1 MHTIDLDELLKY
13 PSASSHSVAHEVS
26 QSNSLGCELPAYLR
40 ELLKEDCK
48 LSKMDVIQIIKDASS
63 SPRDEFLAILFWGA
77 YFRVTARSPRIQRA
91 LLDFILDQNF
101 DTALAQV
108 KTAILE
114 SDDSESLFRS
124 FSYCGKFKIPGLS
137 YAYFTKLFF
146 FYREAEGLSTYPIL
160 DKWLCMAWCA
170 VDGTLNENTRVYDT
184 YFRSPKS
191 KSIFLLRRKPAQAY
205 GEYVAFM
212 SETSNHYGLS
222 VADFEEKLFGRD
234 LRVEPN
240 SFNPRNEYKA
250 WANHLKKYP
259 DNKQMALDDEDFA
272 SIRDFIKTLP
282 NPKNEQ

>member
-13 PSASSHSVAHEVS
+13 SSTSSHSVDYEVKQYKRFAS
-26 QSNSLGCELPAYLR
+26 ESGFKLPAYLR

-48 LSKMDVIQIIKDASS
+48 LSKTDVIEIIKDASAT
-63 SPRDEFLAILFWGA
+63 PRDEFLAILFWGA
-77 YFRVTARSPRIQRA
+77 YFRVTARSPRTQRA
-91 LLDFILDQNF
+91 LVDFISDQNF
-101 DTALAQV
+101 ETALAQV

-114 SDDSESLFRS
+114 SDDPESLFRS
-124 FSYCGKFKIPGLS
+124 FSYRGKFKIPGLS

-146 FYREAEGLSTYPIL
+146 FYREAEELSTYPIL

-170 VDGTLNENTRVYDT
+170 IDGTLNQNTRVYDT

-191 KSIFLLRRKPAQAY
+191 ESSFLLRRKPAQAY

-240 SFNPRNEYKA
+240 KLDSAVAYELSKIWRKFT
-250 WANHLKKYP
+250 ANRKLV
-259 DNKQMALDDEDFA
+259 
-272 SIRDFIKTLP
+272 I
-282 NPKNEQ
+282 

>member
-13 PSASSHSVAHEVS
+13 SSTSSHSVAYEVEKYKRFGS
-26 QSNSLGCELPAYLR
+26 ELGFKLPAYLS
-40 ELLKEDCK
+40 EFLKEDSK
-48 LSKMDVIQIIKDASS
+48 LSKADVIEIIKDASS

-77 YFRVTARSPRIQRA
+77 YFRVTARSPRTQRA
-91 LLDFILDQNF
+91 MVDFILDQNF

-124 FSYCGKFKIPGLS
+124 FFYKGAHKIPGLS

-146 FYREAEGLSTYPIL
+146 FYREAAGLSTYPIL

-170 VDGTLNENTRVYDT
+170 VDGILNENTRVYDT

-191 KSIFLLRRKPAQAY
+191 KEPSFLLLRKTAQAY

-240 SFNPRNEYKA
+240 SFNPRNEYKT

-259 DNKQMALDDEDFA
+259 DNKQMVF
-272 SIRDFIKTLP
+272 
-282 NPKNEQ
+282 NP

>member
-1 MHTIDLDELLKY
+1 MHTIDLDQILKY
-13 PSASSHSVAHEVS
+13 TSASSHSVAYEVS
-26 QSNSLGCELPAYLR
+26 QSNSFGCELPAYLR

-48 LSKMDVIQIIKDASS
+48 LSKADAIEIIKDASS
-63 SPRDEFLAILFWGA
+63 TSKDEFLAILFWGA
-77 YFRVTARSPRIQRA
+77 YFRVTARSPRTQRA
-91 LLDFILDQNF
+91 LVGFISDRNF
-101 DTALAQV
+101 DTALTQI
-108 KTAILE
+108 KSAILK
-114 SDDSESLFRS
+114 SDDPESLFRL
-124 FSYCGKFKIPGLS
+124 FSYRGKFKIPGLS

-170 VDGTLNENTRVYDT
+170 VDGTLNGNTRVYDT
-184 YFRSPKS
+184 YFRKDIESAES
-191 KSIFLLRRKPAQAY
+191 DSSFQLLRKTAQAY

-240 SFNPRNEYKA
+240 SFNPRNEYKT

-259 DNKQMALDDEDFA
+259 DNKQMALD
-272 SIRDFIKTLP
+272 P
-282 NPKNEQ
+282 

>member
-13 PSASSHSVAHEVS
+13 PSTSSHSVAYELK
-26 QSNSLGCELPAYLR
+26 QYKRFGCESGFKLPAYLR
-40 ELLKEDCK
+40 EFLKEDSK
-48 LSKMDVIQIIKDASS
+48 LSKTDVIEIIKDASS

-77 YFRVTARSPRIQRA
+77 YFRVTARSPRTQRA
-91 LLDFILDQNF
+91 LVDFILDRNF

-114 SDDSESLFRS
+114 SDDPESLFRS
-124 FSYCGKFKIPGLS
+124 FSYKGAHKVPGLS

-170 VDGTLNENTRVYDT
+170 VDGTLNGNTRVYDT
-184 YFRSPKS
+184 YFRKNIESAES
-191 KSIFLLRRKPAQAY
+191 DSSFQLLRKTAQAY

-212 SETSNHYGLS
+212 SETSNRYGLT

-240 SFNPRNEYKA
+240 AFNPRHEYLA
-250 WANHLKKYP
+250 WVNSIQYKP
-259 DNKQMALDDEDFA
+259 D
-272 SIRDFIKTLP
+272 
-282 NPKNEQ
+282 EQ